1 MKHRPATHI
10 PARLKTFA
18 PPARIRFAGIR
29 PFGECSIPSR
39 ALTTLR
45 KVLGVC
51 ATDACRAC
59 RPGDRGQA
67 CRWVAH
73 PALRRTSRLKNDTA
87 LTAHCA
93 VRRARLRYLRVQM
106 VYLISS
112 LQIRQ
117 AWGHQ
122 SSKYSAK
129 LSDVGNGLRAHR
141 RDGGRSATT
150 AERV

>member
-1 MKHRPATHI
+1 MLNPI
-10 PARLKTFA
+10 
-18 PPARIRFAGIR
+18 
-29 PFGECSIPSR
+29 R
-39 ALTTLR
+39 ALIALR

-67 CRWVAH
+67 YQWVAH

-117 AWGHQ
+117 AWGPQ
-122 SSKYSAK
+122 SSSTRQNSPTSGTACVQTVATEGDRQQRP
-129 LSDVGNGLRAHR
+129 SEWGPRGNVRAAIQNNCRSRLRYEPL
-141 RDGGRSATT
+141 G
-150 AERV
+150 